1 MKIYKARN
9 KEGAMRRAI
18 KELNVCLKG
27 VKKNPV
33 LLMVSGGSSLE
44 LLDGIEM
51 KNIGKHITITALD
64 ERVSVDPAV
73 NNFSQL
79 VETEFYKKAERK
91 GIDYIDTRV
100 HRNISLRKFAG
111 KFERGLRAWRRKH
124 PKGKIMCTQGIG
136 EDGHTAGILPYP
148 ENSKK
153 FQRLFEKQNQWVVGY
168 RANKRKSEY
177 VKRVTITL
185 PFLRNEVDC
194 SVVYATGS
202 KKRRVVRLVSAKRG
216 SLAKTPARVLREMKN
231 STLFVDQAS

>member
-1 MKIYKARN
+1 
-9 KEGAMRRAI
+9 MRGAI
-18 KELNVCLKG
+18 KALNVCLKG

-64 ERVSVDPAV
+64 ERVSSDPAV

-79 VETEFYKKAERK
+79 VETEFYKEAERK
-91 GIDYIDTRV
+91 GIDYIDTRL
-100 HRNISLRKFAG
+100 HRNISLRKFAR

-124 PKGKIMCTQGIG
+124 PRGKIMCTQGIG

-148 ENSKK
+148 ENPKK

-168 RANKRKSEY
+168 RATKRKSEY
-177 VKRVTITL
+177 VKRVTVTL
-185 PFLRNEVDC
+185 PFLRKEVDC
-194 SVVYATGS
+194 GVAYATGPR
-202 KKRRVVRLVSAKRG
+202 KRKAVRRVLAKRG
-216 SLAKTPARVLREMKN
+216 SLAKTPARVLREMEN
-231 STLFVDQAS
+231 VTLFVGQA